1 MLNIKRL
8 LNTELGRFFIS
19 VIIGIGL
26 ATLFRK
32 SCTDK
37 NCIIFDG
44 PVINEVDGKT
54 FRFGEFCYKYDLKP
68 NKCDPTKQTV
78 LITDSTNDKEDG
90 GSIPSILKPQ
100 APVKMDSNSWF

>member
-8 LNTELGRFFIS
+8 LNTDLGRFFIS

-37 NCIIFDG
+37 NCIVFDG
-44 PVINEVDGKT
+44 PVISEVDGKI
-54 FRFGEFCYKYDLKP
+54 FKFGEFCYKYDLRP
-68 NKCDPTKQTV
+68 SKCDPTKKTV
-78 LITDSTNDKEDG
+78 EITDSSTDKEIG
-90 GSIPSILKPQ
+90 GIPPILKPQ
-100 APVKMDSNSWF
+100 APVDMSKSWF

>member
-1 MLNIKRL
+1 MLNIKRM

-44 PVINEVDGKT
+44 PVIDEVDGKT
-54 FRFGEFCYKYDLKP
+54 FRFGEFCYKYDLQP
-68 NKCDPTKQTV
+68 MKCDPTKRTV
-78 LITDSTNDKEDG
+78 EISSPTDKEEG
-90 GSIPSILKPQ
+90 GGIPKILKPQ
-100 APVKMDSNSWF
+100 APVDMNSKSWF

>member
-44 PVINEVDGKT
+44 PVISEVDGKT

-68 NKCDPTKQTV
+68 HKCDPTKRTV
-78 LITDSTNDKEDG
+78 EITDSKNDKIDG
-90 GSIPSILKPQ
+90 GIPEILKPQ
-100 APVKMDSNSWF
+100 APVDMSKSWF

>member
-1 MLNIKRL
+1 MLNIKRM

-44 PVINEVDGKT
+44 PVISEVDGKV
-54 FRFGEFCYKYDLKP
+54 FRFGEFCYKYDLHP
-68 NKCDPTKQTV
+68 IKCDPTKKTV
-78 LITDSTNDKEDG
+78 EIRDKSDKEEDG
-90 GSIPSILKPQ
+90 GIPKILKPQ
-100 APVKMDSNSWF
+100 APVDMSKPWF

>member
-1 MLNIKRL
+1 MLNIKRM

-19 VIIGIGL
+19 LIIGIGL

-44 PVINEVDGKT
+44 PVISEVDGKV
-54 FRFGEFCYKYDLKP
+54 FRFGEFCYKYDLHP
-68 NKCDPTKQTV
+68 IKCDPTKKTV
-78 LITDSTNDKEDG
+78 EIRDKSDKEEDG
-90 GSIPSILKPQ
+90 GIPKILKPQ
-100 APVKMDSNSWF
+100 APVDMSKSWF

>member
-1 MLNIKRL
+1 MVNIKRL
-8 LNTELGRFFIS
+8 LNTDLGRFFIS

-37 NCIIFDG
+37 NCIVFDG
-44 PVINEVDGKT
+44 PVISEVDGKT

-68 NKCDPTKQTV
+68 MKCDPTKKTV
-78 LITDSTNDKEDG
+78 EISSPTEKDDG
-90 GSIPSILKPQ
+90 SGIPKILKPQ
-100 APVKMDSNSWF
+100 DPVDTSKSWF